1 MRRQSP
7 GGPGPTKLNIKRSCE
22 QSIIKF
28 FLSYT
33 FSMKSFLEMSVVCRL
48 CLKLANFLNAA
59 DPRHLKLAADE
70 QQVGWA
76 VTEGPNNHHN

>member
-1 MRRQSP
+1 
-7 GGPGPTKLNIKRSCE
+7 
-22 QSIIKF
+22 
-28 FLSYT
+28 
-33 FSMKSFLEMSVVCRL
+33 MKSSFEMSGVVCVSL
-48 CLKLANFLNAA
+48 CLKLANFLIAA

>member
-28 FLSYT
+28 FLSFT
-33 FSMKSFLEMSVVCRL
+33 FSMKSSFEMSVL
-48 CLKLANFLNAA
+48 CLKLSNFLIAA

-76 VTEGPNNHHN
+76 VTEDPNNHHN

>member
-1 MRRQSP
+1 MRRQP
-7 GGPGPTKLNIKRSCE
+7 LGGPGPTKLNIKRSCE

-33 FSMKSFLEMSVVCRL
+33 FSMKSSFKKSVDFLI
-48 CLKLANFLNAA
+48 AA